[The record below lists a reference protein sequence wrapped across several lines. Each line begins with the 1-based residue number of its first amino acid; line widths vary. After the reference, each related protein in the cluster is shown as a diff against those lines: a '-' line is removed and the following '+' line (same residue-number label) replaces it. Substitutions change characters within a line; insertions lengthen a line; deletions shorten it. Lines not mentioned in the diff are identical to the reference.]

1 MQNRVKRGTR
11 EARRRRAERLD
22 VAAPSF
28 RLRAVALLAF
38 LGVFLLGVIWSAF
51 QRQVVEREFLQQEGA
66 ARYLRAWE
74 IPARRGM
81 ILDRNGEPLAVS
93 SPVASVWTNPRVMVD
108 HPQAIAE
115 LADAIGVERSA
126 LMQRIEE
133 RRRRAF
139 VYLKRR
145 IGPRQAQEVERIK
158 QHFGIRELGMQTE
171 YRRFYPGGEIFGHVI
186 GFTNVDDEG
195 IEGIELAFDA
205 WLGAEPG
212 LRHVIKDGRH
222 RLVAEVERIRAP
234 RHGKDLVL
242 SLDRR
247 LQFLAYRELKR
258 AVKRHRAKSASA
270 VVLDVASGEILAMV
284 NQPAYNPNGTLT
296 GASSTR
302 RNRALTDVLEPGS
315 TVKPLVVAAALER
328 DLVGAATPIDTSP
341 GFLKVGRN
349 RVRDVRNYGLL
360 DTTGIITKSSNVGV
374 VKLALR
380 MDRQALWGLYDRVGF
395 GRPTGVKFPGEVTGR
410 FRHFDRWSNFEH
422 ATMAFGYGLSVTPLQ
437 LARAYS
443 VIAADG
449 LLRPVSLLKQ
459 EETPQGER
467 ILSTET
473 ARTVRTIME
482 TVVSAKG
489 TAKRAAIEGYRVAG
503 KTGTAKK
510 AVRGGYARGRYQA
523 VFAGMAPASRP
534 RFVMVVMV
542 DEPGGKHY
550 YGGLVAAPVFARVMQ
565 GALRLYNVPPDDPS
579 ATMLLAEAEES
590 R

>member
-1 MQNRVKRGTR
+1 M
-11 EARRRRAERLD
+11 
-22 VAAPSF
+22 
-28 RLRAVALLAF
+28 ALLSF
-38 LGVFLLGVIWSAF
+38 LAVFLLAVIWSAF

-93 SPVASVWTNPRVMVD
+93 SPVASVWTNPRVILGY
-108 HPQAIAE
+108 PEAITE
-115 LADAIGVERSA
+115 LAEAIGVERSD
-126 LMQRIEE
+126 LMQRIRE
-133 RRRRAF
+133 RRERAF
-139 VYLKRR
+139 IYVKRR
-145 IGPRQAQEVERIK
+145 IDPQQAQEVERIK
-158 QHFGIRELGMQTE
+158 QQYGIRELGMEKE

-186 GFTNVDDEG
+186 GFTDVDDKG
-195 IEGIELAFDA
+195 IEGIELAFEQ

-212 LRHVIKDGRH
+212 LRRVIKDGRH
-222 RLVAEVERIRAP
+222 RLVEEVERIRAP

-258 AVKRHRAKSASA
+258 AVRMHQAKSASA
-270 VVLDVASGEILAMV
+270 VVMDVANGEILAMV
-284 NQPAYNPNGTLT
+284 NQPAYNPNGTLS
-296 GASSTR
+296 GAGSTR
-302 RNRALTDVLEPGS
+302 RNRALTDVMEPGS
-315 TVKPLVVAAALER
+315 TVKPFVVAAALER
-328 DLVGAATPIDTSP
+328 GVVAANTPIDTSP
-341 GFLKVGRN
+341 GVLRVGGN

-374 VKLALR
+374 VKLALQMGR
-380 MDRQALWGLYDRVGF
+380 GVLWQLYDQVGF
-395 GRPTGVKFPGEVTGR
+395 GGPTGVRFPGEVTGR
-410 FRHFDRWSNFEH
+410 LRHFERWSSFEH
-422 ATMAFGYGLSVTPLQ
+422 ATQAFGYGLSVTPLQ

-443 VIAADG
+443 VLAADG
-449 LLRPVSLLKQ
+449 VVRPVSLLKQ
-459 EETPQGER
+459 DEVPAGRR
-467 ILSTET
+467 ILSAET

-482 TVVSAKG
+482 TVVSPTG

-523 VFAGMAPASRP
+523 VFAGMAPASKP

-542 DEPGGKHY
+542 DEPGSKQY

-565 GALRLYNVPPDDPS
+565 GALRLFNVPPDDPTQ
-579 ATMLLAEAEES
+579 TMLMAGVEAS

>member
-1 MQNRVKRGTR
+1 MAV
-11 EARRRRAERLD
+11 L
-22 VAAPSF
+22 SF
-28 RLRAVALLAF
+28 LA
-38 LGVFLLGVIWSAF
+38 VFLLAVIWSAF

-93 SPVASVWTNPRVMVD
+93 SPVASVWTNPRVMADNPEAV
-108 HPQAIAE
+108 AE
-115 LADAIGVERSA
+115 LADAIGVERSD
-126 LMQRIEE
+126 LMQRIRD
-133 RRRRAF
+133 RRKRAF
-139 VYLKRR
+139 IYVKRR
-145 IGPRQAQEVERIK
+145 IDPQQAQEVERIK
-158 QHFGIRELGMQTE
+158 QHYGIRELGMETE

-186 GFTNVDDEG
+186 GFTDVDDKG
-195 IEGIELAFDA
+195 IEGIELAFEQ

-212 LRHVIKDGRH
+212 LRRVIKDGRH
-222 RLVAEVERIRAP
+222 RLVEEVERIRAP
-234 RHGKDLVL
+234 RHGQDLVL

-258 AVKRHRAKSASA
+258 AVRTHQAKSASA
-270 VVLDVASGEILAMV
+270 VVLDVATGEILAMV
-284 NQPAYNPNGTLT
+284 NQPAYNPNGKLS
-296 GASSTR
+296 GAGSTR
-302 RNRALTDVLEPGS
+302 RNRALTDVMEPGS
-315 TVKPLVVAAALER
+315 TVKPFVVAAALER
-328 DLVGAATPIDTSP
+328 GLVVADTPIDTAP
-341 GFLKVGRN
+341 GVLRVGGN

-380 MDRQALWGLYDRVGF
+380 MDREALWRLYDQVGF
-395 GRPTGVKFPGEVTGR
+395 GAPTGVRFPGEVTGR
-410 FRHFDRWSNFEH
+410 LRHFDRWSSFEH
-422 ATMAFGYGLSVTPLQ
+422 ATLAFGYGLSVTPLQ

-443 VIAADG
+443 VLAADG
-449 LLRPVSLLKQ
+449 VVRPVSLLKRDEVPTGQ
-459 EETPQGER
+459 R
-467 ILSTET
+467 ILSAET
-473 ARTVRTIME
+473 ARTVRAIMQ
-482 TVVSAKG
+482 TVVSPKG

-523 VFAGMAPASRP
+523 VFAGMAPASKP

-542 DEPGGKHY
+542 DEPGSKQY

-565 GALRLYNVPPDDPS
+565 GALRLFNVPPDDP
-579 ATMLLAEAEES
+579 AQTMLMAEVEAS